1 VQLRRGDRIMKG
13 VTILDCIN
21 NHFSHWF
28 TGQGYMA
35 DVSEGVCFD
44 SQSKIVPG
52 CRNLALGL

>member
-1 VQLRRGDRIMKG
+1 MKG